1 VAKSSLFICSECG
14 YETRK
19 WLGKCPECGSW
30 NTLIEEI
37 AAPKPAA
44 KPLAGAT
51 GSAQR
56 LDDIVSA
63 KMARV
68 STGIGEL
75 DRVLGGGLIPGSSV
89 LLGGDPGIGKSTLLL
104 QVASAL
110 CAVGKVLYVTG
121 EESAAQIKL
130 RADRLGLGGAMFV
143 LAQTDMAL
151 ILAHI
156 ESMSPD
162 FIIIDSI
169 QTMQLDEI
177 SSAPGSVSQV
187 REATSRLTRIAK
199 TRGAAV
205 FIVGHVTKEGA
216 IAGPKVLEH
225 MVDAVLYFEGERHDS
240 FRILRTVKNR
250 YGSTNEIGVFEM
262 RDSGMHEVADPSEL
276 FISRRKQA
284 AGCAITCAME
294 GTRPIM
300 VELQALL
307 SSTAFTAPRRTAM
320 GLDASRLILM
330 LAVLEKKAGLKFY
343 DKDVYINVVGGLW
356 LDERANDLAIAMCI
370 ASCLSE
376 RPLKKDTVVIGEV
389 GLTGEIRHV
398 SRLPARVAEC
408 VRLGFKRIIVP
419 ECDLRVSGAELIP
432 VTDIADAIAKLF

>member
-1 VAKSSLFICSECG
+1 
-14 YETRK
+14 
-19 WLGKCPECGSW
+19 
-30 NTLIEEI
+30 
-37 AAPKPAA
+37 
-44 KPLAGAT
+44 
-51 GSAQR
+51 
-56 LDDIVSA
+56 
-63 KMARV
+63 
-68 STGIGEL
+68 
-75 DRVLGGGLIPGSSV
+75 
-89 LLGGDPGIGKSTLLL
+89 
-104 QVASAL
+104 
-110 CAVGKVLYVTG
+110 VLYVTG

-130 RADRLGLGGAMFV
+130 RAERLTLGGDTFV
-143 LAQTDMAL
+143 LAETDIEVIIAQ
-151 ILAHI
+151 I
-156 ESMSPD
+156 ESISPD
-162 FIIIDSI
+162 FVIIDSI
-169 QTMQLDEI
+169 QTMRLDEI

-187 REATSRLTRIAK
+187 REATSRLTRLAK
-199 TRGAAV
+199 ARGIAV
-205 FIVGHVTKEGA
+205 FIVGHETKEGA

-262 RDSGMHEVADPSEL
+262 RESGMHEVADPSEL

-307 SSTAFTAPRRTAM
+307 SSTAFPSPRRTAM
-320 GLDASRLILM
+320 GLDAGRLILM

-370 ASCLSE
+370 ASCLSD
-376 RPLKKDTVVIGEV
+376 RALKKDTVVIGEV
-389 GLTGEIRHV
+389 GLTGEIRQV
-398 SRLPARVAEC
+398 SRLNARVAEC

-419 ECDLRVSGAELIP
+419 ECDLRINGAELIP
-432 VTDIADAIAKLF
+432 VADIADAIAKLF